1 MRLCHPPISARVS
14 CASGHLQLDIIRD
27 TEVNITSAMTDQSD
41 GLATEQK
48 NHKRSG
54 DLLAKVQ
61 KKLAAQQGEAMICAA
76 LSTLAL
82 RNSISMAPRRRA
94 VRLSLHRALCVL
106 LCA

>member
-1 MRLCHPPISARVS
+1 M
-14 CASGHLQLDIIRD
+14 
-27 TEVNITSAMTDQSD
+27 
-41 GLATEQK
+41 
-48 NHKRSG
+48 
-54 DLLAKVQ
+54 Q